1 MPGQTSPAAARESI
15 KATRVHPSPT
25 DLRYQVALQRY
36 ISALSPARGSVEQ
49 ATHSTWLWNADHLLV
64 RDMMTTNVVTISPS
78 TPFKTVVG
86 LLGAH
91 RISAVPVVDEANKV
105 VGIVSES
112 DLLAKVVAG
121 DRSGQR
127 LPGTRSDRRAVRAR
141 TGAETAADLMTAEPI
156 TVRADKS
163 LSEAARMAAAHHVR
177 RLPVVVEDGTL
188 VGIITRSD
196 MLAVFLRDDD
206 AIRRHLVEHVLPR
219 EFDLD
224 PASFDVTVEDGI
236 VTLRGQVPRR
246 LLIHPLLESVRHTAG
261 VIAVHDHLTYA
272 VDDSV
277 LPPRQ
282 PLP

>member
-1 MPGQTSPAAARESI
+1 MPGPYDSAAARESI
-15 KATRVHPSPT
+15 KALRIHPGPT
-25 DLRYQVALQRY
+25 DVRYQSALQRY
-36 ISALSPARGSVEQ
+36 IAALSPARGTEVL
-49 ATHSTWLWNADHLLV
+49 AMHSTWLWNADHLLV
-64 RDMMTTNVVTISPS
+64 RDMMTTNVVTVSPS
-78 TPFKTVVG
+78 TPFKTVVS

-91 RISAVPVVDEANKV
+91 RISAVPVVDEADKV

-127 LPGTRSDRRAVRAR
+127 LPGTRSDRRAIRAR

-163 LSEAARMAAAHHVR
+163 LSEAARLAAAHHVR
-177 RLPVVVEDGTL
+177 RLPVVVADGTL

-206 AIRRHLVEHVLPR
+206 AVRRRLVEHVLPR
-219 EFDLD
+219 EFNLD
-224 PASFDVTVEDGI
+224 PAGFEVTVRDGI
-236 VTLRGQVPRR
+236 VTLRGEVPRR
-246 LLIHPLLESVRHTAG
+246 LLIHSLIASVRHTAG
-261 VIAVHDHLTYA
+261 VIAVHDDLTYA

-282 PLP
+282 PVP

>member
-1 MPGQTSPAAARESI
+1 MPGETDPAAARESI

-25 DLRYQVALQRY
+25 DLRYQSALLRY
-36 ISALSPARGSVEQ
+36 ISALSPVRGTEEQ

-64 RDMMTTNVVTISPS
+64 RDMMTTNVVTATPG
-78 TPFKTVVG
+78 TPFKTVVSM
-86 LLGAH
+86 LGAY

-127 LPGTRSDRRAVRAR
+127 LPGTRWDRRAIRAR

-156 TVRADKS
+156 TIRADKS
-163 LSEAARMAAAHHVR
+163 LSEAARLAAAHHVR
-177 RLPVVVEDGTL
+177 RLPVVVADGTL

-206 AIRRHLVEHVLPR
+206 AIRRRLVENVLPR
-219 EFDLD
+219 EFDLN
-224 PASFDVTVEDGI
+224 PARFEVTVEDGI

-246 LLIHPLLESVRHTAG
+246 LLIHPLIEAVRRTAG
-261 VIAVHDHLTYA
+261 VIAVHDQLTYA

-277 LPPRQ
+277 LPQRQ

>member
-1 MPGQTSPAAARESI
+1 
-15 KATRVHPSPT
+15 V
-25 DLRYQVALQRY
+25 
-36 ISALSPARGSVEQ
+36 RGTEEQ

-64 RDMMTTNVVTISPS
+64 RDMMTTNVVTASPG
-78 TPFKTVVG
+78 TPFKTVVS
-86 LLGAH
+86 LLGAN

-127 LPGTRSDRRAVRAR
+127 LPGTRSDRRAIRAR
-141 TGAETAADLMTAEPI
+141 TSAETAADLMTAEPI
-156 TVRADKS
+156 MIRADKS
-163 LSEAARMAAAHHVR
+163 LSEAARLAAAHHVR

-196 MLAVFLRDDD
+196 MLAVFLRDDE
-206 AIRRHLVEHVLPR
+206 AVRRRLVEHVLPR
-219 EFDLD
+219 EFNLD
-224 PASFDVTVEDGI
+224 PARFEVTVEDGI
-236 VTLRGQVPRR
+236 VRFRGKVPRR
-246 LLIHPLLESVRHTAG
+246 LLIPPLIEAVRRTAG
-261 VIAVHDHLTYA
+261 VIAVHDQLTYA

>member
-1 MPGQTSPAAARESI
+1 MAARV
-15 KATRVHPSPT
+15 KAVLQYRASPG
-25 DLRYQVALQRY
+25 LRRRLAALDF
-36 ISALSPARGSVEQ
+36 P
-49 ATHSTWLWNADHLLV
+49 
-64 RDMMTTNVVTISPS
+64 
-78 TPFKTVVG
+78 TV
-86 LLGAH
+86 
-91 RISAVPVVDEANKV
+91 VVDEADKV

-127 LPGTRSDRRAVRAR
+127 LPGTRSDRRAIRAR

-163 LSEAARMAAAHHVR
+163 LSEAARLAAAHHVR
-177 RLPVVVEDGTL
+177 RLPVVVADGTL

-206 AIRRHLVEHVLPR
+206 AVRRRLVEHVLPR
-219 EFDLD
+219 EFNLD
-224 PASFDVTVEDGI
+224 PAGFEVTVRDGI
-236 VTLRGQVPRR
+236 VTLWGEVPRR
-246 LLIHPLLESVRHTAG
+246 LLIHPLIESVKHTAG
-261 VIAVHDHLTYA
+261 VIAVHDDLTYA

-282 PLP
+282 PVP

>member
-1 MPGQTSPAAARESI
+1 MPGPYDSAVARESI
-15 KATRVHPSPT
+15 KALRIHPSPT
-25 DLRYQVALQRY
+25 DVRYQSALQRY
-36 ISALSPARGSVEQ
+36 IAALSPGRSSEEQ
-49 ATHSTWLWNADHLLV
+49 AMHSTWLWNADHLLI
-64 RDMMTTNVVTISPS
+64 RDMMTTNVVTVSPR
-78 TPFKTVVG
+78 TPFKTVVS

-91 RISAVPVVDEANKV
+91 RISAVPVVDEADKV

-127 LPGTRSDRRAVRAR
+127 LPGTRSDRRAIRAR

-163 LSEAARMAAAHHVR
+163 LSEAARLAAAHHVR
-177 RLPVVVEDGTL
+177 RLPVVVANETL

-196 MLAVFLRDDD
+196 MLAVFLREDD
-206 AIRRHLVEHVLPR
+206 AVRRRLVEHVLPR
-219 EFDLD
+219 EFNLD
-224 PASFDVTVEDGI
+224 PAGFEVTVRDGI
-236 VTLRGQVPRR
+236 VTLRGEVPRR
-246 LLIHPLLESVRHTAG
+246 LLIHSLIASVRHTAG

-277 LPPRQ
+277 LPPHQ
-282 PLP
+282 PVP